1 MRGLKKTGIQGGS
14 GNEGNLQD
22 AGGIDAKQIQKLIN
36 GATGY

>member
-14 GNEGNLQD
+14 GNAGNLQD
-22 AGGIDAKQIQKLIN
+22 DGGIDTKQIQEIIN